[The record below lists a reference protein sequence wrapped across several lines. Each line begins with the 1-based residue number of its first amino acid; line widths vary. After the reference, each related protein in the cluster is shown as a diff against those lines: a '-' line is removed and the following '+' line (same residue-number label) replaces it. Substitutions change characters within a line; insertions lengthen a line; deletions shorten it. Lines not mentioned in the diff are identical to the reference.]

1 MKARFIV
8 VNVFNH
14 QLYTH
19 QKWLSEMYENRVHF
33 KFLFGPIYLFT
44 PFPPI
49 LSWLCLCVWK
59 KHLQPKSR
67 CASHGSVAG
76 EHHCILSSYGCW
88 FTVMEGSNWPWKS
101 SRPHQQLRLSLHFL
115 LKDAEIKLVNQVSYT
130 FKNIPK
136 VVRVPRVPISAQC
149 SSVHVI
155 WTLLLVCP
163 CGVLGCWAELLES
176 NWNSINLH
184 FHFSQYVLYMYTKV
198 YDICFGFC

>member
-1 MKARFIV
+1 MKARFIA

-76 EHHCILSSYGCW
+76 EHHCILSPYGCW

-101 SRPHQQLRLSLHFL
+101 SRPHQQLRLSPQFP

-130 FKNIPK
+130 FKNVPE

-149 SSVHVI
+149 SCDMDVVACLLH
-155 WTLLLVCP
+155 TLAHTRCTRHWELQ
-163 CGVLGCWAELLES
+163 GV
-176 NWNSINLH
+176 
-184 FHFSQYVLYMYTKV
+184 FSMSRLKCSPNNG
-198 YDICFGFC
+198 IFW